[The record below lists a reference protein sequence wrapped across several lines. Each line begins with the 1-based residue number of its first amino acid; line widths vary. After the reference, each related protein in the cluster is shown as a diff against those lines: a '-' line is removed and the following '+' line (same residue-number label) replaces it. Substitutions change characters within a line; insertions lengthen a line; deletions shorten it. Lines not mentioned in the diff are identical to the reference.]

1 MCCCMRTLS
10 SQVTKM
16 MQKQKIDL
24 YSWKPEDERAASAM
38 AAEAAA
44 KKLNPSQSRVVD
56 PTEVDVVSDGVWG
69 GERWGNA
76 ERNVGCHGRTEG
88 SSHFCNLWLPDLMKA
103 ISIQS

>member
-1 MCCCMRTLS
+1 
-10 SQVTKM
+10 M

-56 PTEVDVVSDGVWG
+56 PTEVDVVSDEVLGGVAMGQCRRKRRSSWL
-69 GERWGNA
+69 ES
-76 ERNVGCHGRTEG
+76 TG
-88 SSHFCNLWLPDLMKA
+88 SSLALTPLAHGCR
-103 ISIQS
+103 S

>member
-1 MCCCMRTLS
+1 MCTLS

-56 PTEVDVVSDGVWG
+56 PTEVDVVSDGVLG
-69 GERWGNA
+69 G
-76 ERNVGCHGRTEG
+76 VGKGQR
-88 SSHFCNLWLPDLMKA
+88 
-103 ISIQS
+103 